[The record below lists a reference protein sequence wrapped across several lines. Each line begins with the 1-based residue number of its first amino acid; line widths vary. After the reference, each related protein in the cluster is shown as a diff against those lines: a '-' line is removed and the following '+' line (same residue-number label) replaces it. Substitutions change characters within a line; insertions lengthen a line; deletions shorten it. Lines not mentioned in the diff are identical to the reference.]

1 MSKLE
6 EVFMKKYVLKL
17 FCVVMILVV
26 FIIPQNVNAKSP
38 LTSPTLDTRTLAMIN
53 KPGVVLVQT
62 VWTADLTFYEFSFNN
77 QLEKDLTKTIT
88 NMIKKGTIPN
98 TEQAMYSTMV
108 QLIIKHMHE
117 YAFATGNVSSEQ
129 VSTAGVGTGFIVT
142 PDGYLITNAHVVAT
156 DEKKLY
162 LDFAMTSL
170 QNYAVEGTN
179 SFASEMRKSGY
190 EMSQEEIDGLMN
202 AFFNL
207 IATYIEIDNL
217 QTSYKAFLGNVTPG
231 SDVSAKGVGLDL
243 RKMGTPIPGKD
254 VAVLKLDKTNLPTVT
269 LGDDSKLRTGDKV
282 YAMGY
287 PAVATLNDALNVSK
301 AIQEPTLTGGI
312 ISARKEMAGGWNI
325 LQTDAAIHGGNS
337 GGPLFNEAGEVIG
350 INTFGMLDPNNGA
363 QVAGMNFAVPISV
376 ATQFLHEINVTP
388 TESQFTTQYK
398 KAITL
403 FQEKKYDEA
412 LDILRG
418 LNETNPGYPVVADL
432 LAETRTLADQQPKE
446 EPKAET
452 AAETSTEPKEN
463 AKPVV
468 NSSTFSDN
476 TEELIVIVVIVVGVL
491 VVGLLVVLVVLSA
504 RKKKQ
509 KNNSQPSSSVS
520 PNIGSVSPNTSSVLP
535 STHSHQDQ
543 NTKSCPSCGKSLPLD
558 AKFCNFCGYAFPS
571 KPLSPDKCPN
581 CNAPVQ
587 PGSAFCNECGTH
599 LND

>member
-1 MSKLE
+1 
-6 EVFMKKYVLKL
+6 MKKHVLKL
-17 FCVVMILVV
+17 LYLAMLLLV
-26 FIIPQNVNAKSP
+26 FIVPQSVMAKSP
-38 LTSPTLDTRTLAMIN
+38 MTNTPLDTRTLAMIN

-62 VWTADLTFYEFSFNN
+62 VWTADLTLYEFSFDD
-77 QLEKDLTKTIT
+77 QLEEDLTKTVSK
-88 NMIKKGTIPN
+88 MIKKGQIPN
-98 TEQAMYSTMV
+98 TDQAVYSTMV
-108 QLIIKHMHE
+108 QLIIEHMHE
-117 YAFATGNVSSEQ
+117 YAFATGNVYNEK
-129 VSTAGVGTGFIVT
+129 VNTAGVGTGFIVT
-142 PDGYLITNAHVVAT
+142 PDGYLITNAHVVTT
-156 DEKKLY
+156 DEKQLY
-162 LDFAMTSL
+162 LNFAMTSL

-179 SFASEMRKSGY
+179 SFISEMRRSGY
-190 EMSQEEIDGLMN
+190 ELSQEEKDGLMN
-202 AFFNL
+202 AFYNL
-207 IATYIEIDNL
+207 IAAYIEINNL

-231 SDVSAKGVGLDL
+231 SDVSAKGIGLDL

-254 VAVLKLDKTNLPTVT
+254 VAVLKLDKNNLPTVT

-350 INTFGMLDPNNGA
+350 INTFGMLDPSNGA

-398 KAITL
+398 KAISL
-403 FQEKKYDEA
+403 FQEKKYNEA
-412 LDILRG
+412 LEILRG

-446 EPKAET
+446 ESKPETEAAVDTTAE
-452 AAETSTEPKEN
+452 
-463 AKPVV
+463 PVV
-468 NSSTFSDN
+468 QPKNDFKSSSYPFGLDSEDI
-476 TEELIVIVVIVVGVL
+476 LIIIAIAVGVIVAIVV
-491 VVGLLVVLVVLSA
+491 VVIILTS

-509 KNNSQPSSSVS
+509 NQNLQSS
-520 PNIGSVSPNTSSVLP
+520 GSVPTNTGYVPTNVPNNLTPNTK
-535 STHSHQDQ
+535 
-543 NTKSCPSCGKSLPLD
+543 NCPSCSKALPID

-581 CNAPVQ
+581 CNTPVQ
-587 PGSAFCNECGTH
+587 PGSMFCNECGTKLYDEPH
-599 LND
+599 NHN